1 MATLSSPASDAPHSS
16 GASQTASLVPPA
28 WSPPSQC
35 PVPSSGLESTEGT
48 GTARVTHKALVQ
60 HLCAA
65 WHAGF
70 TSAVWVSV
78 IFFSLLR
85 ETVCR
90 PGQNNLIKSLINS
103 LAEAAGNLRRPGHKG
118 EPGICSD
125 CTEQQQLSAHGHQ
138 VGKAIWTSL
147 LLAATCRE
155 LQMGVGIAEPK
166 RRSGVVASEGKLG
179 GVGDAWL

>member
-1 MATLSSPASDAPHSS
+1 MPCSLLWLRVHRRDRDCKSHPQGPRPTLVCFMARRIYLGCLGLS
-16 GASQTASLVPPA
+16 
-28 WSPPSQC
+28 
-35 PVPSSGLESTEGT
+35 
-48 GTARVTHKALVQ
+48 
-60 HLCAA
+60 
-65 WHAGF
+65 
-70 TSAVWVSV
+70 

-85 ETVCR
+85 EIVCR

-125 CTEQQQLSAHGHQ
+125 CTEQQQLSARGHQ

-155 LQMGVGIAEPK
+155 LQMGVGITEPK